1 MAAQPQTRSSQIP
14 DRSGAAAARGRARQN
29 ARALGGW
36 DQVSLVRGLDSLGL
50 AVVVVRLADSLGMDP
65 FGYGKGAASPVTF
78 GELVRMYESP
88 RG

>member
-1 MAAQPQTRSSQIP
+1 
-14 DRSGAAAARGRARQN
+14 
-29 ARALGGW
+29 
-36 DQVSLVRGLDSLGL
+36 L

-65 FGYGKGAASPVTF
+65 FGYGKGAASPVTL